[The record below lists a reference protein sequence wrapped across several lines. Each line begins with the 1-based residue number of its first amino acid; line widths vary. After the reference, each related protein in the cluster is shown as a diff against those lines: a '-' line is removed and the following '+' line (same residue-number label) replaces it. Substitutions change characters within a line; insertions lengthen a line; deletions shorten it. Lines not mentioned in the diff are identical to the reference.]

1 MQAHKPRTAQCI
13 PIQNSPGQA
22 TATGAMQARNRWPQ
36 PHPNGYFRGGG
47 QQGLKYYG
55 DLLAKRDSA
64 SPADR
69 EGSSLGLWWWGG
81 GAALRK
87 AYRQSTRLVWAA
99 VLCWVLVLALQPVA
113 VAGDLLRRSWNRPFF
128 SYFPMHSLCTRGS
141 GQWAATEYPTMVGR
155 SNLEQHHLPALPGQC
170 VTEVVPLYPGDPG
183 G

>member
-1 MQAHKPRTAQCI
+1 MQDLKRQPRPRADTVQAHKPRTAQCI

-81 GAALRK
+81 GAVLRK
-87 AYRQSTRLVWAA
+87 AYRQSTSLVESCA
-99 VLCWVLVLALQPVA
+99 VLRAR
-113 VAGDLLRRSWNRPFF
+113 AGATACSCSWRPPSLLSRTVSHAQSVHCMKRG
-128 SYFPMHSLCTRGS
+128 TVGS
-141 GQWAATEYPTMVGR
+141 GQPQSSQQW
-155 SNLEQHHLPALPGQC
+155 
-170 VTEVVPLYPGDPG
+170 
-183 G
+183 